1 MQKFLFILLN
11 LILSSNFIWL
21 MFVLPFYFL
30 PDDKGFLI
38 FGFGTLL
45 YFILISNLKIIIME
59 YLYNN
64 CQKQSFI
71 YKFLNEL
78 KSNLKYRI
86 CWLILFFFFDLI
98 LLIIFYS
105 LYMYFLE
112 DSITPDSIISNIS
125 SILIFY
131 IFSLGGV
138 FSSYIAF
145 LIKPWINSR
154 FEDVS

>member
-1 MQKFLFILLN
+1 MQKILFIILN
-11 LILSSNFIWL
+11 VILSSNIIWII
-21 MFVLPFYFL
+21 FVLPFYFL
-30 PDDKGFLI
+30 PDDNGFFI
-38 FGFGTLL
+38 FGYGTLL
-45 YFILISNLKIIIME
+45 YCILISILKIIIME

-64 CQKQSFI
+64 SKKQSFI

-78 KSNLKYRI
+78 KSNLKHRI
-86 CWLILFFFFDLI
+86 LWLNLFFFFDFI

-138 FSSYIAF
+138 FCSYIAF

-154 FEDVS
+154 FEDAS